1 MAGPLLIPMKLGPP
15 GEEMELSVANLA
27 APERTFAYTPAR
39 LSAELRTVGGEGRS
53 DILAENVP
61 AFRLVVDSAN
71 PVTRDALDSIYTMVT
86 DTQLSFIF
94 ADDWF
99 KRSQRYVIEATG
111 TKFTMR
117 DSPYHRLDKLY
128 DDLALG
134 QILTQ
139 ANMGVFTDRKFRGD
153 HVPAS
158 IFSSYD
164 RATREVT
171 MTVSKNQGD
180 VVFMDWSYIGCT
192 VRMRRAPSAANNV
205 RQPEVWAVNIDL
217 EAA

>member
-27 APERTFAYTPAR
+27 APERTFVYTIAR

-61 AFRLVVDSAN
+61 AFRVLVDSAN
-71 PVTRDALDSIYTMVT
+71 PVTRDALDSIYTMIT

-94 ADDWF
+94 ADNWY
-99 KRSQRYVIEATG
+99 KRSQRYVIETTG

-117 DSPYHRLDKLY
+117 DSPMHRLDKIY
-128 DDLALG
+128 DDKSLG

-139 ANMGVFTDRKFRGD
+139 TNMGVFTDRKFRGD

-158 IFSSYD
+158 IFSAYN
-164 RATREVT
+164 RQTREVT
-171 MTVSKNQGD
+171 MTVPKNEGD
-180 VVFMDWSYIGCT
+180 VVFMDWSYIGCLC
-192 VRMRRAPSAANNV
+192 RLRRAPQAANNV
-205 RQPEVWAVNIDL
+205 RQPNLWAVSLEL